1 MWSILERKSMSV
13 NSDFK
18 IDLTFFLGNLI
29 VSLRRKIEKCMKHC
43 KGTVRKNIRKITKNQ
58 PFSLL

>member
-1 MWSILERKSMSV
+1 MSV
-13 NSDFK
+13 NSYFK
-18 IDLTFFLGNLI
+18 IDLTFLGNLI

-58 PFSLL
+58 PLSLL